1 MYNLGTRTTT
11 SVTRIA
17 DIVADELGVDPEY
30 SYTGGDRGW
39 TGDVPKMRLS
49 IGKLADLGWEPSV
62 ESDEAVRRSARELID
77 EIVE

>member
-1 MYNLGTRTTT
+1 M
-11 SVTRIA
+11 SE
-17 DIVADELGVDPEY
+17 ELGVDPEY

-49 IGKLADLGWEPSV
+49 IEKLAALGWEPSI

-77 EIVE
+77 EIVGQ

>member
-1 MYNLGTRTTT
+1 MVL
-11 SVTRIA
+11 
-17 DIVADELGVDPEY
+17 DPDY

-49 IGKLADLGWEPSV
+49 IERLADLGWEPSI

-77 EIVE
+77 EIV